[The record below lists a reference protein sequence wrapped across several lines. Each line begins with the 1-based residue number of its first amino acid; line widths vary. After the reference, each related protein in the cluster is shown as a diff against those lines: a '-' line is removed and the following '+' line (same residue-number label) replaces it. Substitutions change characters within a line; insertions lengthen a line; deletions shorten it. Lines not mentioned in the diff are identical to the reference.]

1 MAARQNGSM
10 ATSHPD
16 TYGARTTLRLGD
28 KELAIFA
35 LDAPDLDRFGVR
47 RLPFSIKIL
56 LENLL
61 RHEDGEK
68 VTAAHIEAVARWGDN
83 PTAHGENA
91 GDDAQ
96 ELAFT
101 PERVLMQDLTG
112 VPAVVDLAAMRNAI
126 IELGGDPKSIN
137 PHVPVELVIDHSV
150 IVEHSGTTD
159 AFFNNVEVE
168 YERNLERYKF
178 LKWAQGSF
186 ENFRVVPPGAGI
198 CHQVNLEY
206 LARVVFEK
214 DGEAFPDTVVGIDS
228 HTTMVNGLGVLG
240 WGVGGIESEAAMLGQ
255 PIPML
260 VPPVV
265 GLRLTGKTNEGVTAT
280 DVVLTITELLRHHGV
295 VGKFVEA
302 FGPGVAALS
311 LETRATIGNM
321 SPEYGSTCTIFPID
335 EVTLDYLT
343 FTGRPSDHVAL
354 VEAYAR
360 RQGLWHD
367 PSSVEPVYSEVAELD
382 LATVEP
388 SMAGP
393 SRPQD
398 RVGLSGVR
406 TAARAAIG
414 REPVEVQVMGAASRL
429 RDGDVVI
436 AAITSCTNTSNP
448 AVMVAAGLVAKRA
461 VERGLAAKPWVKTS
475 LAPGSRVVT
484 DYLERADLLD
494 PLESLGFFLAGYGC
508 TTCIGNSGPLLDG
521 VSEAVFDGRLSVAAV
536 LSGNR
541 NFEGRIH
548 PDVRQN
554 YLASPPLVV
563 AYALAGTMDI
573 DLSAEPI
580 GTGSDGSDVFLRDLW
595 PTDAEVADA
604 VRASLT
610 AEQFTER
617 YSEVFGGGELWNAI
631 QVPKGET
638 FAWDASST
646 YVLQPPFFDGLATD
660 PTPVRDVTGA
670 RVLAWLG
677 DSVTTDH
684 ISPAGAIRPTVPA
697 GEYLLE
703 RGVAVHDFNTYGTR
717 RGNFEVMARGTF
729 ANLRLR
735 NKLAP
740 DTEGGVTTKFPE
752 DIEMTIFEA
761 SEAYEKQGT
770 PLLVVTGKEYGS
782 GSSRDWAAK
791 GPMLLGVQAVLAES
805 YERIHRSNLIGMGIA
820 ALQFQPGESLQT
832 WGLDGSESYGVV
844 GLEALNEGQLPKT
857 VTVRAARADGTTVEF
872 AARLRIDTRTE
883 ADYFRHG
890 GVLNYVLRMLA
901 ARTAAAR

>member
-1 MAARQNGSM
+1 MP
-10 ATSHPD
+10 TPHPD
-16 TYGARTTLRLGD
+16 SYGARTTMRVGD
-28 KELAIFA
+28 RDLSIYA
-35 LDAPDLDRFGVR
+35 LDAPGLERFGVAK
-47 RLPFSIKIL
+47 LPFSIKIL

-61 RHEDGEK
+61 RHEDGVK
-68 VTAAHIEAVARWGDN
+68 VTAAHIEAVARWGDQ
-83 PTAHGENA
+83 PAAHGENA

-96 ELAFT
+96 ELAFC

-112 VPAVVDLAAMRNAI
+112 VPAVVDLAAMRDAI
-126 IELGGDPKSIN
+126 RALGGDPGAIN
-137 PHVPVELVIDHSV
+137 PRVPVELVIDHSV
-150 IVEHSGTTD
+150 IVEHSGTPSSFD
-159 AFFNNVEVE
+159 ENVEIE
-168 YERNLERYKF
+168 YERNLERYKL

-186 ENFRVVPPGAGI
+186 ENFRVVPPGTGI

-206 LARVVFEK
+206 LARVVFEQ
-214 DGEAFPDTVVGIDS
+214 DGVAFPDTLVGIDS

-265 GLRLTGKTNEGVTAT
+265 GLRLTGRINEGVTAT
-280 DVVLTITELLRHHGV
+280 DVVLTITELLRRHGV

-335 EVTLDYLT
+335 ELTLDYLT
-343 FTGRPSDHVAL
+343 FTGRSAAQVAL
-354 VEAYAR
+354 VEAYAK

-367 PSSVEPVYSEVAELD
+367 PSADAPVYSEIAELD
-382 LATVEP
+382 LSSVEP
-388 SMAGP
+388 SLAGP

-398 RVGLSGVR
+398 RVSLSGVKSASR
-406 TAARAAIG
+406 DAIG
-414 REPVEVQVMGAASRL
+414 REPTEVPASGAAGRV

-448 AVMVAAGLVAKRA
+448 SVMVAAGLVAKRA
-461 VERGLAAKPWVKTS
+461 VERGMTTKPWVKTS
-475 LAPGSRVVT
+475 LAPGSRVVI
-484 DYLERADLLD
+484 DYLDRAGLLK
-494 PLESLGFFLAGYGC
+494 PLDALGFYLAGFGC
-508 TTCIGNSGPLLDG
+508 TTCIGNSGPLLEG
-521 VSEAVFDGRLSVAAV
+521 VSEAIVAGGLSAAAV

-541 NFEGRIH
+541 NFEARIH

-563 AYALAGTMDI
+563 AYALAGTVDI
-573 DLSAEPI
+573 DLSTEPI
-580 GTGSDGSDVFLRDLW
+580 GTDERGVEVFLKDLW

-604 VRASLT
+604 VRSSLT
-610 AEQFTER
+610 PDQFTNR
-617 YSEVFGGGELWNAI
+617 YAEVFDGGAHWNAV
-631 QVPKGET
+631 QVPEGET
-638 FAWDASST
+638 FSSDPTST
-646 YVLQPPFFDGLATD
+646 YVLRPPFFDGLTSTPA
-660 PTPVRDVTGA
+660 PVRDIAGA
-670 RVLAWLG
+670 RALAWLG

-703 RGVAVHDFNTYGTR
+703 HGVPVQEFNTYGTR
-717 RGNFEVMARGTF
+717 RGNHEVMVRGTF

-735 NKLAP
+735 NKLAAG
-740 DTEGGVTTKFPE
+740 TEGGVTTKLPE
-752 DIEMTIFEA
+752 GIRETIFAA
-761 SEAYEKQGT
+761 SEAYRAEGT

-791 GPMLLGVQAVLAES
+791 GPLLLGVQAVLAQS

-820 ALQFQPGESLQT
+820 ALQFMPGESLET
-832 WGLDGSESYGVV
+832 FALDGTETFDVV
-844 GLEALNEGQLPKT
+844 GLEALNGGHLPKT
-857 VTVRAARADGTTVEF
+857 VTVRAHRAGGDTTEF
-872 AARLRIDTRTE
+872 EARLRIDTPTE

-890 GVLNYVLRMLA
+890 GVLNYVLRMLVA
-901 ARTAAAR
+901 ESSH